1 MNIPLIIGLSI
12 AIFALVILS
21 GIFSS
26 CDIVYATVNQ
36 LRLKKAI
43 RKKRHKAA
51 QLALKF
57 AQNYNTTLTTV
68 LFANNLV
75 NIAASSLSV
84 VLATELFRNSSLGEN
99 MGRIIVEV
107 SLLLVILIFGE
118 ILPKVIG
125 KAFSYRLS
133 LLLAYPILILKTIFF
148 PIVFVMS
155 MIGKFFAYPFIR
167 KHKKSENISNEE
179 LQEMVE
185 TIEEEGVI
193 DEDQGELLSNAIE
206 FKDTEAHE
214 IMTPRVD
221 VFAIDID
228 DDISELIK
236 SDKLFL
242 HSRIPVYKDTID
254 HIVGILPSKAVLKLL
269 LAKQP
274 IDIKSLIYP
283 ALSVPGSMGISE
295 ILQLMKTNKN
305 HIAIVM
311 DEYGGMDGVL
321 TMEDILE
328 ELVGDMWDEMD
339 TVKEPYRKIKR
350 TLYEVNGDMNIQD
363 IFDICGVEVPTDA
376 DYYTVAGFVLD
387 KLERFAKVGDK
398 ISYENLVITVTEVSE
413 FTVEKVLIKV
423 NKRKPSNV

>member
-43 RKKRHKAA
+43 RKKRHKTA

-84 VLATELFRNSSLGEN
+84 VLATELFKNSSLGEN
-99 MGRIIVEV
+99 MGRIIIEV

-155 MIGKFFAYPFIR
+155 MIGKFFAYPFIH

-236 SDKLFL
+236 SDKLFV

-254 HIVGILPSKAVLKLL
+254 HIVGILPTKAVLKLL

-350 TLYEVNGDMNIQD
+350 TLYEVNGDMNVQD

-387 KLERFAKVGDK
+387 KLGRFAKVGDK
-398 ISYENLVITVTEVSE
+398 ISYKNLRITVTEVSE

-423 NKRKPSNV
+423 NKRKVSNV

>member
-1 MNIPLIIGLSI
+1 MTPLAIGLIIAI
-12 AIFALVILS
+12 AALVVLS

-26 CDIVYATVNQ
+26 CDMVYATVNQ
-36 LRLKKAI
+36 LRLKKDI
-43 RKKRHKAA
+43 QRRKNVRVSR
-51 QLALKF
+51 LALKF

-75 NIAASSLSV
+75 NIAASSLIV
-84 VLATELFRNSSLGEN
+84 VLAEELFESTTLGTN
-99 MGRIIVEV
+99 NGRIVLEM
-107 SLLLVILIFGE
+107 SLLLIILIFGE

-133 LLLAYPILILKTIFF
+133 KLLAYPIGVLKIIFF
-148 PIVFVMS
+148 PIVFIMS
-155 MIGKFFAYPFIR
+155 NIGKLIAYPFIR
-167 KHKKSENISNEE
+167 KKKEDDKPITNEE
-179 LQEMVE
+179 LQEMVD

-221 VFAIDID
+221 VIAIDID
-228 DDISELIK
+228 DDINEILKSEKIFK
-236 SDKLFL
+236 

-254 HIVGILPSKAVLKLL
+254 HIVGILLTKNVLRLL
-269 LAKQP
+269 LANKP
-274 IDIKSLIYP
+274 IDLKSLIVP
-283 ALSVPGSMGISE
+283 AISVPGSMGISE
-295 ILQLMKTNKN
+295 ILENMKENKN
-305 HIAIVM
+305 HIVIVM
-311 DEYGGMDGVL
+311 DEYGGMDGLL

-339 TVKEPYRKIKR
+339 TPVEPYKKIKR
-350 TLYEVNGDMNIQD
+350 TLYEVDGAMNIED
-363 IFDICGVEVPTDA
+363 IFNIIDVEVPEDA

-387 KLERFAKVGDK
+387 QLGRFAKVNDK
-398 ISYENLVITVTEVSE
+398 ITYKNIRITVTEVSE

-423 NKRKPSNV
+423 GKKKNV

>member
-12 AIFALVILS
+12 AIFVLVILS

-36 LRLKKAI
+36 LRLKNDI
-43 RKKRHKAA
+43 KKKKSKAA
-51 QLALKF
+51 KVALKF
-57 AQNYNTTLTTV
+57 AENYNTTLTTV
-68 LFANNLV
+68 LLANNLV

-84 VLATELFRNSSLGEN
+84 VLAIEIFTQSSLDVNIGQT
-99 MGRIIVEV
+99 IVEL
-107 SLLLVILIFGE
+107 SLLLIILIFGE

-133 LLLAYPILILKTIFF
+133 LLLAYLVFVLKIIFF
-148 PIVFVMS
+148 PFVFVMS
-155 MIGKFFAYPFIR
+155 QIGKLFAYPFIR
-167 KHKKSENISNEE
+167 KKKEEDKEISNEE
-179 LQEMVE
+179 LQEIVD

-221 VFAIDID
+221 VYAIDID
-228 DDISELIK
+228 DDINELVK
-236 SDKLFL
+236 KDDFFR
-242 HSRIPVYKDTID
+242 HSRIPVYKGTID
-254 HIVGILPSKAVLKLL
+254 HIVGILHTKTVLRLL
-269 LAKQP
+269 LANKP
-274 IDIKSLIYP
+274 LDMKSLIVP
-283 ALSVPGSMGISE
+283 AMSVPGSMGISE
-295 ILQLMKTNKN
+295 ILAKMKESKN
-305 HIAIVM
+305 HVVIVM
-311 DEYGGMDGVL
+311 DEYGGNDGLL

-339 TVKEPYRKIKR
+339 TPKEPYKKIKR
-350 TLYEVNGDMNIQD
+350 TLYEVDGAMNIED
-363 IFDICGVEVPTDA
+363 IFNIIDVEVPEDA

-387 KLERFAKVGDK
+387 QLGRFANVGDK
-398 ISYENLVITVTEVSE
+398 IKYKNILITVTEISD

-423 NKRKPSNV
+423 SKRKN

>member
-12 AIFALVILS
+12 AIFILVIFS

-36 LRLKKAI
+36 LRLKKDI
-43 RKKRHKAA
+43 QKKHSKVAK
-51 QLALKF
+51 LALKF
-57 AQNYNTTLTTV
+57 AQNYDTTLTTV

-84 VLATELFRNSSLGEN
+84 VLALELFKESSISQD
-99 MGRIIVEV
+99 MGRVIVEL

-133 LLLAYPILILKTIFF
+133 TLLAYPVLVLKTVFF

-155 MIGKFFAYPFIR
+155 MIGKFFAYPFTR
-167 KHKKSENISNEE
+167 KHRKKEAISNEE
-179 LQEMVE
+179 LQEMVD

-193 DEDQGELLSNAIE
+193 DADQGELLSNAIE

-221 VFAIDID
+221 VFAIDIN

-236 SDKLFL
+236 SDKLFI
-242 HSRIPVYKDTID
+242 HSRIPVYEDTID

-269 LAKQP
+269 LANES
-274 IDIKSLIYP
+274 INIKSLIYP

-295 ILQLMKTNKN
+295 ILKLMKSNKN

-328 ELVGDMWDEMD
+328 ELVGDMWDETD
-339 TVKEPYRKIKR
+339 TVKEPYKKIKR
-350 TLYEVNGDMNIQD
+350 TLYEVDGAMNIQD
-363 IFDICGVEVPTDA
+363 IFDIVGVEVPTDA
-376 DYYTVAGFVLD
+376 DYYTIAGFVLD
-387 KLERFAKVGDK
+387 RLGRFAKVGDK
-398 ISYENLVITVTEVSE
+398 VSYQNLKITVLEVSE

-423 NKRKPSNV
+423 SKRKVSNV